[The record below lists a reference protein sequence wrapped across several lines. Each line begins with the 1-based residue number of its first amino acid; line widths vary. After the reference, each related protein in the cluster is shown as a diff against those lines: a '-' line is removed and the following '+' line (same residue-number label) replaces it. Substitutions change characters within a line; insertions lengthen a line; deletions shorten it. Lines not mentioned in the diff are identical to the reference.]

1 MPLTMCREVPPC
13 LDTTE
18 VVENCVSGHVQHKQ
32 AAIFT
37 NTPQSFGTTH
47 QSQSPCLILQFVEPT
62 VLAGDLY
69 LAAME
74 ATNPI
79 NPDALFM
86 IKGADQ
92 STLTTNG
99 GQGFV
104 TSETII
110 SESGSS
116 NPNAFFRTLLAK
128 SYSTQACQ
136 QFDTPV
142 ASL

>member
-1 MPLTMCREVPPC
+1 M
-13 LDTTE
+13 
-18 VVENCVSGHVQHKQ
+18 
-32 AAIFT
+32 
-37 NTPQSFGTTH
+37 
-47 QSQSPCLILQFVEPT
+47 
-62 VLAGDLY
+62 AGDLY

-136 QFDTPV
+136 QHDKPV
-142 ASL
+142 ARLHNIIKMQL

>member
-1 MPLTMCREVPPC
+1 MPTCQVI
-13 LDTTE
+13 
-18 VVENCVSGHVQHKQ
+18 V
-32 AAIFT
+32 
-37 NTPQSFGTTH
+37 
-47 QSQSPCLILQFVEPT
+47 LILHTLLVAQ
-62 VLAGDLY
+62 LCSSAGDLY

-104 TSETII
+104 TSQTII
-110 SESGSS
+110 SESYSS
-116 NPNAFFRTLLAK
+116 NPNAFFRTLLSK
-128 SYSTQACQ
+128 SYSTQVPSLLTSLEHHNYQ
-136 QFDTPV
+136 KTP
-142 ASL
+142 

>member
-1 MPLTMCREVPPC
+1 M
-13 LDTTE
+13 
-18 VVENCVSGHVQHKQ
+18 
-32 AAIFT
+32 
-37 NTPQSFGTTH
+37 
-47 QSQSPCLILQFVEPT
+47 
-62 VLAGDLY
+62 Y

-104 TSETII
+104 TSQTII
-110 SESGSS
+110 SESYSS
-116 NPNAFFRTLLAK
+116 NPNAFFRTLLSK
-128 SYSTQACQ
+128 SYSTQVPCLVHIPGKAQLSEDSMTFRWLSTLICTH
-136 QFDTPV
+136 DIATP
-142 ASL
+142 SRLLCKL

>member
-1 MPLTMCREVPPC
+1 M
-13 LDTTE
+13 
-18 VVENCVSGHVQHKQ
+18 
-32 AAIFT
+32 
-37 NTPQSFGTTH
+37 
-47 QSQSPCLILQFVEPT
+47 
-62 VLAGDLY
+62 AGDLY
-69 LAAME
+69 LTAME

-128 SYSTQACQ
+128 SYSTQACRH
-136 QFDTPV
+136 FDSPV
-142 ASL
+142 ASLQSMIEMQLQPC

>member
-1 MPLTMCREVPPC
+1 MWHVVAEVCRYADLQHYLDLRIMFHAFLSC
-13 LDTTE
+13 LLLVGYQQQVCE
-18 VVENCVSGHVQHKQ
+18 WQ
-32 AAIFT
+32 AC
-37 NTPQSFGTTH
+37 SYVH
-47 QSQSPCLILQFVEPT
+47 
-62 VLAGDLY
+62 AGDLY

-99 GQGFV
+99 GQGFI
-104 TSETII
+104 TNQQII

-116 NPNAFFRTLLAK
+116 NPNAFFRSLLSK
-128 SYSTQACQ
+128 SYSTQVCS
-136 QFDTPV
+136 FFPSV
-142 ASL
+142 PN